1 MKVGRGSIG
10 PMSKVHRKCTSCGR
24 SPLLCTAILIV
35 LGVSLVLAGCG
46 QMSLTD
52 LLENEEPGEFRVN
65 LSDANL
71 SVGSTIDISATGGF
85 KPYTFSLVPSS
96 PGTIESDTG
105 IYTAPPTVSTPGGF
119 DPVEIE
125 ATDFFGRI
133 DLTKLNV
140 FEPLSLNIKN
150 ITVTT
155 ADTVDFTASGGV
167 APYSYYLDDVLE
179 EVSPVDSSIWTFPA
193 SPVGTYIVEVLDDIE
208 NSAVAKVEV
217 IADELAIVPTSA
229 YVVINETTTFSALNP
244 AGAITFSVANQGPGT
259 GWFTDPGV
267 TPAQYNAPAVPTT
280 DTVILTDTVTSVTA
294 TVHVLASD
302 PDPFVITPS
311 AHNPLGYGDEVVFIV
326 SGGVPPYT
334 FWLEYSDAHG
344 SLEQIAADK
353 ARYTA
358 PDANTVDWVWVAD
371 ELDTSL
377 RVKVRVNK

>member
-1 MKVGRGSIG
+1 M
-10 PMSKVHRKCTSCGR
+10 
-24 SPLLCTAILIV
+24 
-35 LGVSLVLAGCG
+35 SLVLAGCG
-46 QMSLTD
+46 QLSLTQ
-52 LLENEEPGEFRVN
+52 LLENEEPGELRVN

-71 SVGSTIDISATGGF
+71 SVNSKIEIAASGGF

-105 IYTAPPTVSTPGGF
+105 IYTAPPTVTTPGGF
-119 DPVEIE
+119 DQVEIE
-125 ATDFFGRI
+125 ATDYFGRI
-133 DLTKLNV
+133 DLSTLNV

-167 APYSYYLDDVLE
+167 APYSFYLDDVLK
-179 EVSPVDSSIWTFPA
+179 VDSSIWTFPA
-193 SPVGTYIVEVLDDIE
+193 SSVGTYIVEVLDDIE

-217 IADELAIVPTSA
+217 VADALAIVPTSA
-229 YVVINETTTFSALNP
+229 YVLINETTTFSALNP
-244 AGAITFSVANQGPGT
+244 TGAIIFSVANQGPDT

-267 TPAQYNAPAVPTT
+267 TPAQYNAPTAPTT
-280 DTVILTDTVTSVTA
+280 DTVILTDTGTSVTA

-302 PDPFVITPS
+302 PDPLVITPS
-311 AHNPLGYGDEVVFIV
+311 AINDPLSYGEEVVFTV
-326 SGGVPPYT
+326 SGGVSPYT
-334 FWLEYSDAHG
+334 FWLEYDGPHG

-358 PDANTVDWVWVAD
+358 PNANTVDWVWVVD

-377 RVKVRVNK
+377 RVKVRVNS

>member
-10 PMSKVHRKCTSCGR
+10 PMSKVYRKCTSCGR

-35 LGVSLVLAGCG
+35 LGLSLVLAGCG
-46 QMSLTD
+46 ELSLTQ
-52 LLENEEPGEFRVN
+52 LLENEESGEFRVN
-65 LSDANL
+65 LADANL

-85 KPYTFSLVPSS
+85 KPYTFSLVPGS
-96 PGTIESDTG
+96 PGTIETDTG
-105 IYTAPPTVSTPGGF
+105 VYTAPPTVSSPG
-119 DPVEIE
+119 DYDQVEIE
-125 ATDFFGRI
+125 ATDYFGRI
-133 DLTKLNV
+133 DLSKLNV

-167 APYSYYLDDVLE
+167 APYSFYLDDVLK
-179 EVSPVDSSIWTFPA
+179 VDSSIWTFPS
-193 SPVGTYIVEVLDDIE
+193 SPVGTYIVEVLDNIE

-217 IADELAIVPTSA
+217 IADALAIVPTSA
-229 YVVINETTTFSALNP
+229 YVLVNGTTTFRALNP
-244 AGAITFSVANQGPGT
+244 TPPITFSVANQGPGT
-259 GWFTDPGV
+259 GFISTDP
-267 TPAQYNAPAVPTT
+267 TLSPAEYTAPNAPTT

-302 PDPFVITPS
+302 PDPLVITPS
-311 AHNPLGYGDEVVFIV
+311 AINYPLGYGDEVVFIV

-358 PDANTVDWVWVAD
+358 PDANTVDWVWVVD
-371 ELDTSL
+371 ELDPPGS